1 MKWFTYV
8 KFGSAPGPAVGP
20 FNSIADAES
29 AMDRFLARHGYLAGT
44 YLASGSIRL
53 VGPFATRKAA
63 RNADISTAREP
74 EMRNTENKMR
84 YAVID
89 RDGFF
94 RYATTVYSAHA
105 TVSAAIR
112 AAKQHRMRLAGNQ
125 PNQSSAMVIRCES
138 GFAKGEKIYGDTIRR
153 QYPVVW

>member
-1 MKWFTYV
+1 MGNY
-8 KFGSAPGPAVGP
+8 
-20 FNSIADAES
+20 I
-29 AMDRFLARHGYLAGT
+29 HGYISLF
-44 YLASGSIRL
+44 LQKSL
-53 VGPFATRKAA
+53 CGPRFVL
-63 RNADISTAREP
+63 DYISVVSYYRD
-74 EMRNTENKMR
+74 MENKR
-84 YAVID
+84 QYAVID

-94 RYATTVYSAHA
+94 RETTTVYSAHA

-112 AAKQHRMRLAGNQ
+112 AAKQHRMSLPGNQ